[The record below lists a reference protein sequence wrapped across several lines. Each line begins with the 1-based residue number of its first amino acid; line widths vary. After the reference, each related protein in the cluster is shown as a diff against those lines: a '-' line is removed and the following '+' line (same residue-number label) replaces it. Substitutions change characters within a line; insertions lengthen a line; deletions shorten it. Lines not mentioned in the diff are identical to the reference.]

1 MNNGNWTSCCA
12 LYECFQNWMGM
23 QHKCDLKSQVWFQ
36 IKIAQSKVQL
46 SLYYYIHFEIKK
58 IQSLKYRMFRSVQ
71 IFYCS
76 NAELVSTKLKSCPSF
91 SSNLI
96 CNFNKA
102 LKSDWLLSFS
112 KAVSLAE
119 KKTWLKGK
127 QWCDFL
133 INLKNLLIVKQIL
146 LVSTLENA

>member
-1 MNNGNWTSCCA
+1 M
-12 LYECFQNWMGM
+12 
-23 QHKCDLKSQVWFQ
+23 
-36 IKIAQSKVQL
+36 
-46 SLYYYIHFEIKK
+46 KK

-102 LKSDWLLSFS
+102 LKYDWLLSFS
-112 KAVSLAE
+112 EVVSLAE
-119 KKTWLKGK
+119 KKT
-127 QWCDFL
+127 
-133 INLKNLLIVKQIL
+133 
-146 LVSTLENA
+146 